1 MGRRFIMP
9 VLAVIGAVVVAL
21 AIGGKV
27 AFARVEKN
35 LEGLKD
41 MPIARVDVSKLAD
54 GDYPGAYKAFPVEVE
69 LVVRVRGGRIDG
81 IDLLKH
87 SNGKGKPAEALIP
100 GIEARYRPH
109 AGLRPPHC
117 KVIMKRCD
125 PTKAPLD

>member
-1 MGRRFIMP
+1 MP

-100 GIEARYRPH
+100 LAVERQDIDLDAVSGATYSS
-109 AGLRPPHC
+109 
-117 KVIMKRCD
+117 KVIMKAMED
-125 PTKAPLD
+125 ALSKAAR